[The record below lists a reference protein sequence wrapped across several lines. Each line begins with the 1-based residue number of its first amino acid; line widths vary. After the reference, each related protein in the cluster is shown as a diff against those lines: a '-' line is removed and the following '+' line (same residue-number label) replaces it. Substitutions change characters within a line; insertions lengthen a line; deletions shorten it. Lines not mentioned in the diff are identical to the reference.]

1 MLCVDSLRRVWGSG
15 LVLCVRQSGVQID
28 GRDCAVCGTVCAW
41 FGGVIVCCLWKCLWF
56 VCGSKFLLCVG
67 QIGAV

>member
-1 MLCVDSLRRVWGSG
+1 M
-15 LVLCVRQSGVQID
+15 LCVRQSGVQFD
-28 GRDCAVCGTVCAW
+28 GRVCAVCGTVCSW

-67 QIGAV
+67 QIGAG